1 VIRVKAV
8 VAAAVGVTIGLVFL
22 PRWLGIPVAV
32 VTGALGLGTAVL
44 GGTVALDRAAGL
56 LVLRMGLIT
65 RRVRFTDIT
74 AVLVDQAKVSVAR
87 VKGGEISVYAWRRGP
102 LDALLGVPVVASD
115 IGHAIASCVALA
127 GADGGAAPATEGAAR
142 EERPAGADRVLDP
155 ADRTSAAGQPPY
167 VGPAAELLQVDLA
180 AGDSDG
186 LSGQGGGGRA
196 RDNRPVADLELAA
209 VAGAV
214 DRAAGDLV
222 AQAPDMSADRA
233 EGLVLALGRL
243 GDHHFRVRVDHAA
256 AHRDVAGRAEQRAA
270 WHTAGLGA
278 GAA

>member
-127 GADGGAAPATEGAAR
+127 GADGGAAPATEGAAG
-142 EERPAGADRVLDP
+142 EERPARAGLTPARVRSRL
-155 ADRTSAAGQPPY
+155 TGT
-167 VGPAAELLQVDLA
+167 L
-180 AGDSDG
+180 
-186 LSGQGGGGRA
+186 LSGWG
-196 RDNRPVADLELAA
+196 
-209 VAGAV
+209 
-214 DRAAGDLV
+214 LV
-222 AQAPDMSADRA
+222 AIFAA
-233 EGLVLALGRL
+233 LVVRVHWDNAALTVIGVIIALALGVSGL
-243 GDHHFRVRVDHAA
+243 LSFLIGFWILLT
-256 AHRDVAGRAEQRAA
+256 GRAPQAS
-270 WHTAGLGA
+270 HLT
-278 GAA
+278 

>member
-1 VIRVKAV
+1 MRHNRWVPREQWRAPFVIRVKAV

-22 PRWLGIPVAV
+22 PRWIGIPVAV

-44 GGTVALDRAAGL
+44 GGTVVLDRAAGL

-142 EERPAGADRVLDP
+142 EERPTRAGLTPARVRSRL
-155 ADRTSAAGQPPY
+155 TGT
-167 VGPAAELLQVDLA
+167 LL
-180 AGDSDG
+180 
-186 LSGQGGGGRA
+186 GGWG
-196 RDNRPVADLELAA
+196 
-209 VAGAV
+209 
-214 DRAAGDLV
+214 LV
-222 AQAPDMSADRA
+222 AIFAA
-233 EGLVLALGRL
+233 LVVRVHWDNAALTVIGVIIALALGVSGL
-243 GDHHFRVRVDHAA
+243 LSFLIGFWILLT
-256 AHRDVAGRAEQRAA
+256 GRAPQAS
-270 WHTAGLGA
+270 HLT
-278 GAA
+278 